1 MAEQNFRVGPGLEVG
16 AGVTVYGNTGVVSA
30 TAFYGSG
37 LNLTDVISGVGI
49 SSSGT
54 LIGTDVTTLNFV
66 GAGNTF
72 SYNSATNT
80 VDIIAVSPS
89 ISKESFT
96 VGVGGTDTFTLSNS
110 YHSGF
115 IDVFVNG
122 SRLSSSDFTETLP
135 NIITLSVAAIENDI
149 VEFQAFNSRVENV
162 TQNISSNLTD
172 IKVTGISTLGTVE
185 VSGGIVT
192 ATSGIVTYY
201 GDGSNLSGIPQSG
214 IGINT
219 VGGNVGYGV
228 TLLDFRGAGVS
239 TITAPISGISTINI
253 IGGGGGGGS
262 ITIGV
267 RQGSALSFSLTGSS
281 FNVLSRSGNT
291 AIDLS

>member
-1 MAEQNFRVGPGLEVG
+1 
-16 AGVTVYGNTGVVSA
+16 
-30 TAFYGSG
+30 
-37 LNLTDVISGVGI
+37 
-49 SSSGT
+49 
-54 LIGTDVTTLNFV
+54 
-66 GAGNTF
+66 
-72 SYNSATNT
+72 
-80 VDIIAVSPS
+80 PS

-135 NIITLSVAAIENDI
+135 NIITLSIAAIENDI
-149 VEFQAFNSRVENV
+149 VEFQAYNSRVENV

-201 GDGSNLSGIPQSG
+201 GDGSNLSGVIAG
-214 IGINT
+214 VGINT

-239 TITAPISGISTINI
+239 TITSPVSGISTINI
-253 IGGGGGGGS
+253 TGGGGGGS
-262 ITIGV
+262 ISISTE
-267 RQGSALSFSLTGSS
+267 APSS
-281 FNVLSRSGNT
+281 P
-291 AIDLS
+291 